1 MSLKLLPECSQ
12 TCYNCESTCPMR
24 ECKYWI
30 NYEAEQNCSL
40 ISAYTNGPMTLKQI
54 AERIGLSLVRIS
66 QIEKKAIQKLTK
78 KIKI

>member
-1 MSLKLLPECSQ
+1 MSLEKLPNCS
-12 TCYNCESTCPMR
+12 R
-24 ECKYWI
+24 ECFSSEKECDSKECRYWI
-30 NYEAEQNCSL
+30 DFSPEQNCSL
-40 ISAYTNGPMTLKQI
+40 ISVYINGSMTLKQV